1 MNHKKSRQ
9 NKEFQI
15 FHAKVFR
22 RLAVMFLVA
31 MLLVYF
37 LRTTVLHRRVG
48 DTIIDIL
55 QNVFLMEYDAAYSLY
70 QQAFRNRMDMILII
84 ALVAAF
90 LLIFRIYLK
99 WFTKY
104 FEEIG
109 RGMDSLIKEGAAE
122 ISLSPELFPMERKLN
137 TIKHM
142 IEQQKNDMLAAE
154 QRKNDL
160 IMYLAHDLKT
170 PLASVIGYLN
180 LLRDEG

>member
-1 MNHKKSRQ
+1 
-9 NKEFQI
+9 
-15 FHAKVFR
+15 
-22 RLAVMFLVA
+22 MFLVA

-55 QNVFLMEYDAAYSLY
+55 QNVFLMEYDAVYSLY

-90 LLIFRIYLK
+90 LLIFRIYLN

-109 RGMDSLIKEGAAE
+109 RGMDSLIEEGAAE
-122 ISLSPELFPMERKLN
+122 ISLSPELFRWS
-137 TIKHM
+137 
-142 IEQQKNDMLAAE
+142 
-154 QRKNDL
+154 
-160 IMYLAHDLKT
+160 
-170 PLASVIGYLN
+170 AS
-180 LLRDEG
+180 

>member
-1 MNHKKSRQ
+1 
-9 NKEFQI
+9 
-15 FHAKVFR
+15 
-22 RLAVMFLVA
+22 MFLVA

-90 LLIFRIYLK
+90 LLIFRIYLN

-104 FEEIG
+104 FEEILG
-109 RGMDSLIKEGAAE
+109 KRAAQDLETGTPMHFSYVKGMEDRKD
-122 ISLSPELFPMERKLN
+122 ELGL
-137 TIKHM
+137 
-142 IEQQKNDMLAAE
+142 D
-154 QRKNDL
+154 
-160 IMYLAHDLKT
+160 
-170 PLASVIGYLN
+170 
-180 LLRDEG
+180 

>member
-104 FEEIG
+104 FEEILG
-109 RGMDSLIKEGAAE
+109 KRAAQDLETGTPMHFSYVKGMEDRKD
-122 ISLSPELFPMERKLN
+122 ELGL
-137 TIKHM
+137 
-142 IEQQKNDMLAAE
+142 D
-154 QRKNDL
+154 
-160 IMYLAHDLKT
+160 
-170 PLASVIGYLN
+170 
-180 LLRDEG
+180 